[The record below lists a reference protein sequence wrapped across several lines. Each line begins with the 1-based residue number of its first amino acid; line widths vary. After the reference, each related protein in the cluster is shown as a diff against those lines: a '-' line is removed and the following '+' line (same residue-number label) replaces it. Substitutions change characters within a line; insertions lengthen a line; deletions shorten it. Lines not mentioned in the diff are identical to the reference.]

1 MVLLSVSKLDP
12 LNLRGG
18 GGKVCDFFCFQKK
31 KKPTPPRLS
40 GTVMQVEKLP
50 VVDV

>member
-1 MVLLSVSKLDP
+1 MGLLGISKLDP

-18 GGKVCDFFCFQKK
+18 KKFATFFAFKK
-31 KKPTPPRLS
+31 KQSPRLS

>member
-1 MVLLSVSKLDP
+1 MVLLGISKLDP

-18 GGKVCDFFCFQKK
+18 GGKFATFFAFKK
-31 KKPTPPRLS
+31 KQSPRLS